1 MIINRGLSILIF
13 VLLCAVKVNSGP
25 YAGEQEGLIP
35 WVENTLEAMSLDEKI
50 GQLIMIRAFSKKD
63 IKDKKSILAQIR
75 RFHVGGICFFQG
87 DPTIQADLTNTYQQK
102 SKVPLFIAIDGEW
115 GLGMRFPESTISY
128 PRQLM
133 LGAIQ
138 DNNLIYE
145 MGRQVAKEMKRIG
158 IHINFAPVVD
168 VNNNPLNPVI
178 NDRSFGEDKLNVAAK
193 SYAYMKGMQDEGL
206 MACAKHFPG
215 HGDTDVDSHVGL
227 PIINYDR
234 DRLDSLELMPFRE
247 LTKQGIE
254 SVMVAHLHLP
264 KLDNRPNRPST
275 LSADIVNGI
284 LREEMNYDGLVFTDA
299 MEMKG
304 VASHFPNGI
313 AGAEALLAG
322 NDVILLPNDIAK
334 TVETI
339 KAYIKEGKLTEDR
352 IDQSV
357 RRVLTAK
364 YKKGLNK
371 LEKVGDLKSIKDDI
385 NSNEGLSLKS
395 KLIEN
400 AITLVRDDS
409 NKLPL
414 GLGTQNRY
422 AVLSIGEG
430 KETAFQKRFSDYAT
444 TRILKVKKD
453 MIPEVQR
460 AFLNELKQHENVIVS
475 LHDMSKYASRS
486 FGIPESTRAFI
497 NELIKV
503 KDITLVVFG
512 SPYALKY
519 FDNGG
524 TVVLAYNED
533 EMTQDITA
541 QSLFGAND
549 IKGLLPVTAS
559 PYSRY
564 GKGLYRS
571 ANGTLGYGLPE
582 QVGLNSKKLRKIDT
596 LMQEMQDIKAAP
608 GGQVLV
614 ARNGKIIWNKS
625 YGYHTYEK
633 KRKVLNN
640 DIYDVA
646 SVTKVMASTLSLMKL
661 YDEGK
666 LDLRSPL
673 RRYIPETDTCD
684 KRDIIIEDMLA
695 HQARLA
701 GWIPFYK
708 KTVSENRNPKPLEKY
723 YSKNL
728 KPEFS
733 IAVASNLF
741 LRSDYQDSIWSRIL
755 ASELIEKDNY
765 RYSDLA
771 FYFAHKMIRNITKVD
786 LDEYAD
792 DQFYKRM
799 GLINTGFL
807 PLRRH
812 PKSTIAP
819 TEEDNYF
826 RKQRLQGYVHD
837 MGAAMLGGVSGHAGL
852 FSNASDLGVI
862 SQMLL
867 NGGKYGGV
875 NYMSENTVKRFTSR
889 YYRSTRRG
897 IGFDMKEMDKTKTP
911 NMCEEASEETFG
923 HLGFTGTA
931 VFIDPKYDL
940 VYVFLSNRT
949 YPNMK
954 NNKLGRENIRPRVQ
968 SAIYQSFLN
977 PQQPQS

>member
-1 MIINRGLSILIF
+1 MIINRGFIV
-13 VLLCAVKVNSGP
+13 VLLSLLFTVSLNSGP
-25 YAGEQEGLIP
+25 FGGHQDPVIP

-50 GQLIMIRAFSKKD
+50 GQLIMIRAFSKKE
-63 IKDKKSILAQIR
+63 KSDKKSVLAQIR
-75 RFHVGGICFFQG
+75 KFHVGGICFFQG
-87 DPTIQADLTNTYQQK
+87 DPSIQADLTNAYQQK
-102 SKVPLFIAIDGEW
+102 SKVPLFVAIDGEW
-115 GLGMRFPESTISY
+115 GLGMRFPKSSISY

-145 MGRQVAKEMKRIG
+145 MGRQVAQEMKRVG

-178 NDRSFGEDKLNVAAK
+178 NDRSFGEDKFNVAAK
-193 SYAYMKGMQDEGL
+193 SFAYMKGMQDGGL

-227 PIINYDR
+227 PIINFDR
-234 DRLDSLELMPFRE
+234 ARLDSLELMPFRE

-264 KLDNRPNRPST
+264 KLDDRPNRPST
-275 LSADIVNGI
+275 LSSTIVNDI
-284 LREEMNYDGLVFTDA
+284 LRKEMKYEGLVFTDA

-313 AGAEALLAG
+313 AGAEALVAG

-334 TVETI
+334 TVKTI
-339 KAYIKEGKLTEDR
+339 KTYIKEGKLTEER
-352 IDQSV
+352 IDESV
-357 RRVLTAK
+357 RRVLSAK
-364 YKKGLNK
+364 YKKGLNQ
-371 LEKVGDLKSIKDDI
+371 LEKVEDIKRIDADI
-385 NSNEGLSLKS
+385 NSNEGLALKS

-414 GLGTQNRY
+414 GLGTKKRY
-422 AVLSIGEG
+422 AVLSIGTGE
-430 KETAFQKRFSDYAT
+430 ETDFQRRFSDYAT

-460 AFLNELKQHENVIVS
+460 AFLNELKQHENVVVS

-486 FGIPESTRAFI
+486 FGIPESTRNFI

-519 FDNGG
+519 FDDVG

-533 EMTQDITA
+533 KMTQDITA
-541 QSLFGAND
+541 QSIFGAND
-549 IKGLLPVTAS
+549 IKGKLPVTAS

-571 ANGTLGYGLPE
+571 KNGTLGYGLPE
-582 QVGLNSKKLRKIDT
+582 QVGLNSQKLKRIDT

-614 ARNGKIIWNKS
+614 AKNGKIIWNKS
-625 YGYHTYEK
+625 YGYHTYAK
-633 KRKVLNN
+633 KREVLNN

-684 KRDIIIEDMLA
+684 KRNIIIEDMLA

-708 KTVSENRNPKPLEKY
+708 KTVSDSRNPKPLEKY
-723 YSKNL
+723 YSKSL
-728 KPEFS
+728 KPEFT

-755 ASELIEKDNY
+755 SSELREKDNY

-771 FYFAHKMIRNITKVD
+771 FYFAHKMINNISQMS
-786 LDEYAD
+786 LDEYAEK
-792 DQFYKRM
+792 QFYKRM
-799 GLINTGFL
+799 GLVNTGFL
-807 PLRRH
+807 PLKRH
-812 PKSTIAP
+812 AKTTIAP
-819 TEEDNYF
+819 TEEDDYF

-852 FSNASDLGVI
+852 FSNASDLGI
-862 SQMLL
+862 MCQMLL

-875 NYMSENTVKRFTSR
+875 NYLSEATVKRFTSR

-897 IGFDMKEMDKTKTP
+897 IGFDMKELDKTKTP
-911 NMCEEASEETFG
+911 NMCDEASDETFG

-931 VFIDPKYDL
+931 VFVDPKHDL

-968 SAIYQSFLN
+968 SVIYQSFLN
-977 PQQPQS
+977 SPLPQS

>member
-25 YAGEQEGLIP
+25 YAGEQEELIP

-371 LEKVGDLKSIKDDI
+371 LEKVGDLKAIKDDI
-385 NSNEGLSLKS
+385 NSNEGRSLKA

-430 KETAFQKRFSDYAT
+430 EETAFQKRFSDYAT

-519 FDNGG
+519 FDNVG

-755 ASELIEKDNY
+755 ASELREKDNY

-852 FSNASDLGVI
+852 FSNASDLGVL

-875 NYMSENTVKRFTSR
+875 NYLSESTVKRFTSR

-968 SAIYQSFLN
+968 SAIYQSFLDS
-977 PQQPQS
+977 PQPQS